1 MFQIYNVH
9 RVLHFLVQVHIGLIN
24 VPEDTLDNG
33 TVMHADEKRVTV
45 SLRALDTESG
55 ISKLFIAIVED
66 GNVPRTDVYRV
77 YGFAPTIDIEGCV

>member
-1 MFQIYNVH
+1 MH

>member
-1 MFQIYNVH
+1 
-9 RVLHFLVQVHIGLIN
+9 VHIGLIN

-55 ISKLFIAIVED
+55 VSKIFIVIVED
-66 GNVPRTDVYRV
+66 GKVPRTESYQE
-77 YGFAPTIDIEGCV
+77 YAFASTIDIEGYV